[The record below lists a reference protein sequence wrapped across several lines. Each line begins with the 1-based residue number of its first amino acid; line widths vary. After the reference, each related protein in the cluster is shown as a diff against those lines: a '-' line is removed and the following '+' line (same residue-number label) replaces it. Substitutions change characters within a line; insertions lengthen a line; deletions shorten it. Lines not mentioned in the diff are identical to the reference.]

1 MYAAI
6 LTDPFA
12 MRYKP
17 AVAAAIDTLQTT
29 LVTCWPRLAK
39 TPWQEETLKM
49 LMLCWLHVEE
59 EDEGTKM
66 KDRKDGKET
75 ADLKAQLVRAADTLL
90 AIMKAADVEI
100 GETVGPLVASEKR
113 LQPLFRID

>member
-17 AVAAAIDTLQTT
+17 AVAAAIATLQTT
-29 LVTCWPRLAK
+29 LTTCWPRLAK

-59 EDEGTKM
+59 EEEGTKM
-66 KDRKDGKET
+66 KDRKET
-75 ADLKAQLVRAADTLL
+75 ADLKAQLARAADTLL
-90 AIMKAADVEI
+90 AIMKAADVDVK
-100 GETVGPLVASEKR
+100 TAVGPLIISEKR

>member
-17 AVAAAIDTLQTT
+17 TVAAGIDALQATLT
-29 LVTCWPRLAK
+29 TCWPRLAK

-49 LMLCWLHVEE
+49 LMLSWLHVEE
-59 EDEGTKM
+59 DDESGAKV
-66 KDRKDGKET
+66 KDNKET
-75 ADLKAQLVRAADTLL
+75 AELKARLVRVADTLM
-90 AIMKAADVEI
+90 AILKAAGVDI
-100 GETVGPLVASEKR
+100 DATVRPLVAREKR
-113 LQPLFRID
+113 LTALFRID

>member
-29 LVTCWPRLAK
+29 MAACWPRFAN

-49 LMLCWLHVEE
+49 LMLCWLHIE
-59 EDEGTKM
+59 EDAEQTQPKGRE
-66 KDRKDGKET
+66 DAA
-75 ADLKAQLVRAADTLL
+75 ADLQTGLVRVADTLF
-90 AIMKAADVEI
+90 AIGKAAGVDCAAMVD
-100 GETVGPLVASEKR
+100 PLVAREPR
-113 LQPLFRID
+113 LQALFQRSP